1 MEDIVPVATDD
12 DDEDDEVGGVWP
24 TLLAVTV
31 ALTVYTEWLCLA
43 RLAAGGDVGDK
54 GPGNADVAVAVTVDL
69 VLRCGCCCLYTLLS
83 EEYVPTARLPCPDWQ
98 MWLAN

>member
-1 MEDIVPVATDD
+1 MAMEDMVPGAADD
-12 DDEDDEVGGVWP
+12 DDEVGRVVWP

-31 ALTVYTEWLCLA
+31 ALTACTEWLCRA

-69 VLRCGCCCLYTLLS
+69 VLRC
-83 EEYVPTARLPCPDWQ
+83 
-98 MWLAN
+98 